1 MKKLLSSL
9 LVFAFF
15 AISSQILAQ
24 SFNAKSRPLPKNPD
38 FKPVTIIPNFTE
50 GNIKWEE
57 TFDTTVQPGDW
68 IVIDNDG
75 SGAAYSFEQQ
85 ITFTGGTVN
94 PQAGQSFW
102 FSNYTNANGSG
113 LIDEG

>member
-1 MKKLLSSL
+1 MYFLQYLR
-9 LVFAFF
+9 
-15 AISSQILAQ
+15 
-24 SFNAKSRPLPKNPD
+24 KSWLDIRTTLRVDPCPKTLTLR
-38 FKPVTIIPNFTE
+38 PVTIVPNFTE

-85 ITFTGGTVN
+85 ITFKEKGFLN
-94 PQAGQSFW
+94 
-102 FSNYTNANGSG
+102 
-113 LIDEG
+113 